1 VENNC
6 ATVILNWNGS
16 SDTIACIE
24 SMNNLQGT
32 TTDLVVI
39 DNAST
44 SEQFEL
50 LSNYFDS
57 YVLCAEIPAMTTE
70 NNVVFTSIKKFRN
83 DDKYIYL
90 ICAETNYGFS
100 KSCNAGAYLASLFEY
115 KYVLFLNNDTEVEP
129 NFLNILINDLEKD
142 ASLLTVIPQIR
153 YFYNKDIIWNCG
165 GIISKY
171 GNRKY
176 YYANLNALEIKNIES
191 SLNISFA
198 TGCCILFRTK
208 EFIDIGM
215 FTERFFFGE
224 EDIELSLRLL
234 RMNKNIKCDLNSLI
248 YHKVGA
254 SIKGD
259 RVRLLRKAY
268 IHYLN
273 RLVNM
278 KTFLGFKWWVWMI
291 PSMLKIMVNIIKLNK
306 VTFSE
311 FISFVYSIF
320 IDSLKCNS
328 VDKNKFEQ
336 ILKNGF

>member
-1 VENNC
+1 MENNC

-44 SEQFEL
+44 PEQFEL

-57 YVLCAEIPAMTTE
+57 YVLCAEIPAMTME
-70 NNVVFTSIKKFRN
+70 NNVVFTSIKKFQN
-83 DDKYIYL
+83 DDTYIYL

-165 GIISKY
+165 GTISKY

-176 YYANLNALEIKNIES
+176 YYANSNVQEIKNKES
-191 SLNISFA
+191 LLEISFA

-278 KTFLGFKWWVWMI
+278 KTFLGFKWWLWMI
-291 PSMLKIMVNIIKLNK
+291 PSMLKIMVNIIRLNK